1 MKRRAFL
8 LGSLALAAP
17 VRGQAPAKLPRV
29 GVLQN
34 GTVAT
39 GGHLSDAFVRG
50 LSELGY
56 VDGRNIVLEVRYA
69 EGRFERLPVLAQ
81 ELVDLGLDALFAP
94 SALASN
100 AARKTGTATPIVF
113 ALAPDPVGEGFV
125 ASLAHP
131 ARNMTGLTTQSPE
144 LGAKRVEFLTEVLP
158 RMSRLAILYAEPFPG
173 VSAELA
179 EAERAARALGKE
191 VLRVEA
197 KAPDQFDAAFADM
210 GKWRA
215 DAMLVIEN
223 PMFFTHRTA
232 IVALAAKHRLPAIY
246 RAKEYA
252 IAGGLMSYGSDYVDL
267 CRRAASYVARILR
280 GAKPG
285 DLPVEQPV
293 KFELVVNGRAAKA
306 LGLTLPRQLLVR
318 ADQVLD

>member
-1 MKRRAFL
+1 
-8 LGSLALAAP
+8 
-17 VRGQAPAKLPRV
+17 
-29 GVLQN
+29 
-34 GTVAT
+34 
-39 GGHLSDAFVRG
+39 
-50 LSELGY
+50 
-56 VDGRNIVLEVRYA
+56 
-69 EGRFERLPVLAQ
+69 
-81 ELVDLGLDALFAP
+81 
-94 SALASN
+94 
-100 AARKTGTATPIVF
+100 
-113 ALAPDPVGEGFV
+113 
-125 ASLAHP
+125 
-131 ARNMTGLTTQSPE
+131 MTGLTTQSPE
-144 LGAKRVEFLTEVLP
+144 LGAKRVELLSEVLP
-158 RMSRLAILYAEPFPG
+158 RMPRLAILYAEPFPG

-179 EAERAARALGKE
+179 EAERAARTLGKE

-223 PMFFTHRTA
+223 PMFFTHRTV
-232 IVALAAKHRLPAIY
+232 IVALAAKHRLPAMY

-252 IAGGLMSYGSDYVDL
+252 VAGGLMSYGSDYVDL
-267 CRRAASYVARILR
+267 CRRAASYVDRILR

>member
-1 MKRRAFL
+1 VKRRDFL
-8 LGSLALAAP
+8 LGSLVVAAGAH
-17 VRGQAPAKLPRV
+17 GQVPAKLPRV

-34 GTVAT
+34 GTLAT
-39 GGHLSDAFVRG
+39 GGHLLDGFVRG
-50 LSELGY
+50 LAERGY
-56 VDGRNIVLEVRYA
+56 ADGRNLVLEVRYA
-69 EGRFERLPVLAQ
+69 EGRLERLPALAQ
-81 ELVDLGLDALFAP
+81 ELASLNLDVLFAP
-94 SALASN
+94 SALAAN

-125 ASLAHP
+125 ASLARP

-144 LGAKRVEFLTEVLP
+144 LGAKRVELLREVLP
-158 RMSRLAILYAEPFPG
+158 KMSRLAILYAEPFPG

-179 EAERAARALGKE
+179 EAERAAKTLGVE
-191 VLRVEA
+191 VVRVEA
-197 KAPDQFDAAFADM
+197 KAPDAFDAAFAEM
-210 GKWRA
+210 GSRRA

-223 PMFFTHRTA
+223 PMFFTNRTPL
-232 IVALAAKHRLPAIY
+232 VTLAAKQRLPAIY

-252 IAGGLMSYGSDYVDL
+252 VAGGLVSYGSDYVDL
-267 CRRAASYVARILR
+267 CRRAASYVDRILK

-293 KFELVVNGRAAKA
+293 KFELVINVRAAKA
-306 LGLTLPRQLLVR
+306 LGLTLSRELLLR